1 MKPKF
6 ATAAAAAAVV
16 ALAATAIPT
25 HAAGTTTVAVK
36 DNKFVPKSLTI
47 KKGTT
52 VKWVWKGR
60 AIHNV
65 TVAKGPAKF
74 RSSTKKKGSY
84 KHTFKKAGTYR
95 IVCTIHAPDMRS
107 KVVVK

>member
-1 MKPKF
+1 MNPKL
-6 ATAAAAAAVV
+6 AGAAAAAAVA

-36 DNKFVPKSLTI
+36 DNKFVPKSLTV

-52 VKWVWKGR
+52 VRWVWEGK

-65 TVAKGPAKF
+65 TVTKGPAKF
-74 RSSTKKKGSY
+74 RSSTKKKGSF
-84 KHTFKKAGTYR
+84 KRTLKKAGTYR

-107 KVVVK
+107 KIVVK